1 MCIVVLHCTFNV
13 YVTGRRY
20 GIMRKENYP
29 KFARRLRIVIAT
41 SILALFGLMV
51 APSSAS
57 FAHAQSAVP
66 GLSSAPTSVTSTDIQ
81 ALKDQVNTLKS
92 VIQTLRTQLSQL
104 ATAQS
109 LSVITEVGQTL
120 SIKPGQD
127 LDSIATCPAG
137 TQVTGGGFGSGG
149 SPGDPNLHLT
159 NSAPTVNGWGV
170 SVFNSGNTNGV
181 FASFARCAS
190 LTTSVNR

>member
-1 MCIVVLHCTFNV
+1 MYIVVLHFTLNV

-20 GIMRKENYP
+20 GIMRKENYS
-29 KFARRLRIVIAT
+29 KCARRLRIVTAT
-41 SILALFGLMV
+41 SILALFSLMV
-51 APSSAS
+51 APSIAN

-66 GLSSAPTSVTSTDIQ
+66 GLGSASVTATSTDIQ

-92 VIQTLRTQLSQL
+92 VIQTLRIQLSQL

-109 LSVITEVGQTL
+109 LSVFTEVGQTL
-120 SIKPGQD
+120 NIKPGQD
-127 LDSIATCPAG
+127 LNSVATCPAG

-149 SPGDPNLHLT
+149 TPGDPNLQLT

-170 SVFNSGNTNGV
+170 SLFNSGKTNGV
-181 FASFARCAS
+181 FGAFARCAS